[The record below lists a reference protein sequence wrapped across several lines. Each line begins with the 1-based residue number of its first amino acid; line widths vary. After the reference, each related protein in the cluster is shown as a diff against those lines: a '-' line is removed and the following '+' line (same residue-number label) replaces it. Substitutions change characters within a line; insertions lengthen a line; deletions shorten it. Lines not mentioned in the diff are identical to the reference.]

1 MPANAKITDGNANE
15 KTIIRSF
22 LSPDKLYVLDA
33 GYGEYRLFQD
43 IIDSKS
49 SFVARLRDNAI
60 WDTLEERPLT
70 DDDKKAGVQRDL
82 LVSLGCKSKQDDITQ
97 NVRVVEVFCK
107 GDRSRPRKSRVS
119 SKKTFRTTDSDYTL
133 LPVTD
138 RMDLSAEVIALIYRY
153 RWQIELFYSYSGAG
167 SSVFLDART

>member
-1 MPANAKITDGNANE
+1 MKASHLEKDPKLKSLQQALVAVDGTLLPALPKMLWALWLDDRHRAAKLHLEFDILKAMPANAKITDGNANE

-43 IIDSKS
+43 IIDFKS

-70 DDDKKAGVQRDL
+70 DDDKKA
-82 LVSLGCKSKQDDITQ
+82 
-97 NVRVVEVFCK
+97 
-107 GDRSRPRKSRVS
+107 
-119 SKKTFRTTDSDYTL
+119 
-133 LPVTD
+133 
-138 RMDLSAEVIALIYRY
+138 
-153 RWQIELFYSYSGAG
+153 
-167 SSVFLDART
+167 